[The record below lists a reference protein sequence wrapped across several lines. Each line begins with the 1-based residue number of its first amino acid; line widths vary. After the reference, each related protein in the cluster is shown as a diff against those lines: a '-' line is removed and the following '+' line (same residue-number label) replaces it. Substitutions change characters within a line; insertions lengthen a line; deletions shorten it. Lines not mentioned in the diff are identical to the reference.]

1 MELQRIEGAGGT
13 QVSSAE
19 SIRSCLDYLY
29 RQAVAENFLMTAH
42 LIGAA
47 AESLNLKLAE
57 PTPTEASNGEQET
70 D

>member
-1 MELQRIEGAGGT
+1 MELPSIEAPGGAKA
-13 QVSSAE
+13 SSAQ
-19 SIRSCLDYLY
+19 SIKSCLDYLY

-47 AESLNLKLAE
+47 AESLSINVAE
-57 PTPTEASNGEQET
+57 PTPTEASNGECER